1 MFSHHSDLYILL
13 LLFNTIIIPPSR
25 PIFYARWKY
34 LEQNLPATML
44 TQPEFLIFLHTNTV
58 NVFFR
63 HMHTRIFVDKECE
76 LYCVFISLLWYFVW
90 KIWHMHGIALN
101 LKEGIYVCTDFFKFQ
116 ICDISLLCLLF
127 WTCWNFSDSQTF
139 AFDFSGL
146 PFPSKKRKNKL
157 QPTICTFYLDSS
169 VFDMYTLCYISL
181 LYSYLLL

>member
-1 MFSHHSDLYILL
+1 MFSHHSDLYIWSN
-13 LLFNTIIIPPSR
+13 FKHFKPSR
-25 PIFYARWKY
+25 FRCIYGKTCCAW
-34 LEQNLPATML
+34 QQQ
-44 TQPEFLIFLHTNTV
+44 QPEFLIFLHTNTV

-157 QPTICTFYLDSS
+157 QPTICTFYLDPS